1 MKKKN
6 KKRGKVRIK
15 PIGAIIIILIIAILA
30 IILLPN
36 KTNINLT
43 KTYEKLLASEEN
55 TINTFTYNEETKNL
69 ETTSPTSKKYQSK
82 NNNER

>member
-15 PIGAIIIILIIAILA
+15 PIGAIIIILIITILA

-43 KTYEKLLASEEN
+43 KTYEKLLASD
-55 TINTFTYNEETKNL
+55 ETDRL
-69 ETTSPTSKKYQSK
+69 YRVWSRYECSAFLL
-82 NNNER
+82 

>member
-15 PIGAIIIILIIAILA
+15 PIGAIIIIILIIAILA

-69 ETTSPTSKKYQSK
+69 ISKLETEQ
-82 NNNER
+82 